1 MDNYDDINKML
12 SNLDLKSSAMPPT
25 KTSEQV
31 APKTETLP
39 KGETVTVNTMLRD
52 LDLFTER
59 NNTFMNRDLT
69 AGAGAGAGASAPA
82 VAKPDL
88 NERLSSRELLPTSSS
103 YNGNNSRHNIVME
116 SYPLSTRTISKA
128 KNKTQ

>member
-1 MDNYDDINKML
+1 MDNYNDINKML
-12 SNLDLKSSAMPPT
+12 SNLDLK
-25 KTSEQV
+25 TSEQ
-31 APKTETLP
+31 APKTLP
-39 KGETVTVNTMLRD
+39 KGDTVTVNTMLRD
-52 LDLFTER
+52 LDLFTDR
-59 NNTFMNRDLT
+59 NNRDLT
-69 AGAGAGAGASAPA
+69 APAPAPASAPA
-82 VAKPDL
+82 AVKPDL

>member
-12 SNLDLKSSAMPPT
+12 SNLDLKTSE
-25 KTSEQV
+25 KTSEE
-31 APKTETLP
+31 ADTLP
-39 KGETVTVNTMLRD
+39 KSDTVTVNTMLRD
-52 LDLFTER
+52 LDLFTDR
-59 NNTFMNRDLT
+59 NNTFMNRDLI
-69 AGAGAGAGASAPA
+69 AGAGASAPAPA

-103 YNGNNSRHNIVME
+103 YNGNSSRHNIVME
-116 SYPLSTRTISKA
+116 SYPLSTRSISKA

>member
-12 SNLDLKSSAMPPT
+12 SNLDLNTSDGSSP

-31 APKTETLP
+31 APMTETLP
-39 KGETVTVNTMLRD
+39 KGDTVTVNTMLRD
-52 LDLFTER
+52 LDLFTDR
-59 NNTFMNRDLT
+59 NNTFMNRDLI
-69 AGAGAGAGASAPA
+69 AGAGASAPAPA

-103 YNGNNSRHNIVME
+103 YNGNSSRHNIVME
-116 SYPLSTRTISKA
+116 SYPLSTRTITKD